1 MLIPSTVIVSI
12 GAHLSRCTFTSRI
25 SGLARLMNEQTNA
38 PAVQD
43 QERDE
48 RRVTETEGMYIDEG
62 TEVEEIC
69 RTGNEGKSTIFTI
82 INAYP
87 GLK

>member
-1 MLIPSTVIVSI
+1 
-12 GAHLSRCTFTSRI
+12 
-25 SGLARLMNEQTNA
+25 MNKQKNA

-43 QERDE
+43 PEQDE

-62 TEVEEIC
+62 TEVEEIS
-69 RTGNEGKSTIFTI
+69 RIGNDGKSTIFTI

-87 GLK
+87 RLK